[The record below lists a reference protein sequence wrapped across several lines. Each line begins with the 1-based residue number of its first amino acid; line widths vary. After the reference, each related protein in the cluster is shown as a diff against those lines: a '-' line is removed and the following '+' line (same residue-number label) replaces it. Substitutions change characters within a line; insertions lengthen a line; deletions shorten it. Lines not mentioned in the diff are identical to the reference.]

1 MRASKT
7 PIVKLSIPKAL
18 RKADTYIQSH
28 RLEDALAQCEK
39 ILTVDPHQPDALYM
53 SGKIAHLAGQN
64 ELAVELLNHAIR
76 NNDRNH
82 FYFNDLGLALYSLG
96 QRDAAMQHYQ
106 QALALKPG
114 YAAAHN
120 NLAIV
125 FQEYWSQ

>member
-18 RKADTYIQSH
+18 RKAEAYIQNH
-28 RLEDALAQCEK
+28 RLVQCEK
-39 ILTVDPHQPDALYM
+39 ILTADPHQPDALYM

-76 NNDRNH
+76 SNDRNH